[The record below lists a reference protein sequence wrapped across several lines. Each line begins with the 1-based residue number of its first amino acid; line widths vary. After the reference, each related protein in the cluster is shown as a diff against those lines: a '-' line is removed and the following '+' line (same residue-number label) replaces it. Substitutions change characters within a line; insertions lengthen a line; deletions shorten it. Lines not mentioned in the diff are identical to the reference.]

1 MATVKTSSKT
11 PLPKFHFRV
20 EFGGVVMGFTE
31 VSGLVPI
38 SPVNDKGGSIVAI
51 AKRKIPGI
59 QKWATI
65 TMKRG
70 MLLSSGKTYRELFK
84 KNGSLKI
91 EKREAT
97 LRLYDE
103 QHQLVNEWKL
113 KNAWPAKLQ
122 SSDLK
127 ADGNEVAIESME
139 LVCEGIELIKN

>member
-31 VSGLVPI
+31 VSGLTPEA
-38 SPVNDKGGSIVAI
+38 NADDKGGSIVNI
-51 AKRKIPGI
+51 AKRKIPGM
-59 QKWATI
+59 QKWSNV

-70 MLLSSGKTYRELFK
+70 MLLSSGKTYLDLFK
-84 KNGSLKI
+84 KNGSLKT
-91 EKREAT
+91 EKRGAT

-122 SSDLK
+122 AADLK
-127 ADGNEVAIESME
+127 ADGNEVAIELME
-139 LVCEGIELIKN
+139 LVCEGIELIKD